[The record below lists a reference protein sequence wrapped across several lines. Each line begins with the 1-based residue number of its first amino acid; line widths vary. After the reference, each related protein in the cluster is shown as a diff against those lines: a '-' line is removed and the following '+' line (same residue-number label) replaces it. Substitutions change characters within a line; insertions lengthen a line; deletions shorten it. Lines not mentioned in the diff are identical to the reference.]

1 MRSDKLIVRQCFA
14 ALAFAALPLIPM
26 LQARAQVIDIEW
38 SRTGEF
44 ERMVTAAPGKF
55 AEICGALQKG
65 QSVQWR
71 FESSHELD
79 FNNHFHA
86 GSCLSYPTLG
96 DRVWEFQGTLAVDAA
111 QDYCWMWSNKSTTT
125 ASLAMTLQRR

>member
-1 MRSDKLIVRQCFA
+1 MRSDKLIVRRCFA
-14 ALAFAALPLIPM
+14 AAAVAALTLIPM

-44 ERMVTAAPGKF
+44 ERKVTVAPDKF

-65 QSVQWR
+65 QSVRWR

-79 FNNHFHA
+79 FNIHFHE
-86 GSCLSYPTLG
+86 GSGVSYPTRG
-96 DRVWEFQGTLAVDAA
+96 ERVREPQGTLAVDAA

-125 ASLAMTLQRR
+125 ASFSVTLQRR